1 MKKFIKNFI
10 KFFFLSIFSLTYFG
24 KSLTKENLITFQK
37 IKKKKLKKFYWYL
50 SEND

>member
-1 MKKFIKNFI
+1 MKKLRRNFI
-10 KFFFLSIFSLTYFG
+10 KLFFLSIFSLTYFG
-24 KSLTKENLITFQK
+24 KSLTKENILAYQK